1 MLSQKMQIQVIAD
14 RLAHLPTSNTSKK
27 MLDKP
32 WSICWQA
39 IENAEVGQESQE
51 LVKALES
58 HPERNKILERI
69 FATEPVQTK
78 EFPSLEELS
87 KTLKPIEWIL
97 DGWLPRGML
106 TVLGAAPGVG
116 KSFLGMDLVW
126 RITSGKNNFDGRLI
140 NTHSEMPSVIYV
152 DAEAIPQVINERAI
166 AYEIDRRRLYL
177 MFPESGES
185 IDFSE
190 DKYRYQ
196 LIEMAASI
204 KPELVIIDSL
214 SSIHSRGQ
222 NNVEDVRELLRFLS
236 SLAQSFDIGLLLVH
250 HIRKPGGGQDMQ
262 AYNLSMSDLSG
273 SGHISAMARVI
284 WGLHII
290 QTESE
295 PNPNG
300 PRRLKMLK
308 TNFGAYEDS
317 LGFEFV
323 ARGDSAVIKWLDKSP
338 EDYHTPTKLDKCKEW
353 LLENLE
359 DGEKKPADMVEAG
372 GEEGFSRA
380 MIYQAR
386 QELEGSIENTEG
398 KSSPKNR
405 WQLR

>member
-14 RLAHLPTSNTSKK
+14 RLARLPITNISKS

-32 WSICWQA
+32 WAICWEA
-39 IENAEVGQESQE
+39 IEVAEVGQESQN
-51 LVKALES
+51 LVRVLED
-58 HPERNKILERI
+58 HPERNKILEQI
-69 FATEPVQTK
+69 FATEPGQTK

-97 DGWLPRGML
+97 DSWLPRGML

-166 AYEIDRRRLYL
+166 AYKIDRRRLYL

-196 LIEMAASI
+196 LIEMVANI

-323 ARGDSAVIKWLDKSP
+323 ARGDSAVIKWLEKSP
-338 EDYHTPTKLDKCKEW
+338 EDYHAPTKLDKCKEW
-353 LLENLE
+353 LLKNLE
-359 DGEKKPADMVEAG
+359 DGEKKPAEIVESGA
-372 GEEGFSRA
+372 EEGFSRA

-386 QELEGSIENTEG
+386 QELEGSIENTDG
-398 KSSPKNR
+398 KNSPKNR
-405 WQLR
+405 WRLR

>member
-1 MLSQKMQIQVIAD
+1 M
-14 RLAHLPTSNTSKK
+14 
-27 MLDKP
+27 
-32 WSICWQA
+32 
-39 IENAEVGQESQE
+39 
-51 LVKALES
+51 
-58 HPERNKILERI
+58 
-69 FATEPVQTK
+69 
-78 EFPSLEELS
+78 
-87 KTLKPIEWIL
+87 KPIEWIL
-97 DGWLPRGML
+97 DSWLPRGML

-126 RITSGKNNFDGRLI
+126 RITSGQSFPDGRPA
-140 NTHSEMPSVIYV
+140 NTHAEVSSIIYV

-166 AYEIDRRRLYL
+166 AYEIDRGRLYL

-196 LIEMAASI
+196 LIEMVANI

-214 SSIHSRGQ
+214 SNIHNRGQ

-323 ARGDSAVIKWLDKSP
+323 ARGDSAVLKWLDKSP
-338 EDYHTPTKLDKCKEW
+338 EDYHAPTKYIV
-353 LLENLE
+353 N
-359 DGEKKPADMVEAG
+359 
-372 GEEGFSRA
+372 
-380 MIYQAR
+380 
-386 QELEGSIENTEG
+386 
-398 KSSPKNR
+398 
-405 WQLR
+405 

>member
-1 MLSQKMQIQVIAD
+1 MLSQKMQIQAIAD
-14 RLAHLPTSNTSKK
+14 RLAHLPTNISAN
-27 MLDKP
+27 MLDEP
-32 WSICWQA
+32 WKTCWQA
-39 IENAEVGQESQE
+39 IESSETGQESQE
-51 LVKALES
+51 LVRVLENN
-58 HPERNKILERI
+58 PDRNKILEKI
-69 FATEPVQTK
+69 FATEPGQTK
-78 EFPSLEELS
+78 KFPSLEELS

-97 DGWLPRGML
+97 EGWLPRGML

-126 RITSGKNNFDGRLI
+126 RITSGKNSFDGQPI
-140 NTHSEMPSVIYV
+140 NTQSEIPRVIYV

-166 AYEIDRRRLYL
+166 AYGINRNRLFL
-177 MFPESGES
+177 MYPESGES

-190 DKYRYQ
+190 DKHRYQ
-196 LIEMAASI
+196 LIDMVASI

-236 SLAQSFDIGLLLVH
+236 SLAQSFNTGLLLIH
-250 HIRKPGGGQDMQ
+250 HIRKPGGGRDMQ
-262 AYNLSMSDLSG
+262 SYNLSMSDLSG

-284 WGLHII
+284 WGLHIV

-308 TNFGAYEDS
+308 TNFGAYEKS
-317 LGFEFV
+317 LGFTFIAQGE
-323 ARGDSAVIKWLDKSP
+323 SAVIKWLDSSP
-338 EDYHTPTKLDKCKEW
+338 EDYRAPTKLDKCKEW
-353 LLENLE
+353 LLRNLE
-359 DGEKKPADMVEAG
+359 NSEKKPAELVKAG
-372 GEEGFSRA
+372 AEEGFARA

-386 QELEGSIENTEG
+386 QELEAMIENTDG
-398 KSSPKNR
+398 KNSPKNR
-405 WQLR
+405 WRLR